1 MAKKMTRN
9 GCRTAIDQSTIVLFL
24 KHLLSRNYLLKIPDP
39 TKQPSTP
46 SCISREQSA
55 GVAKPPAAKFTTG
68 SRPKRAVSFKR
79 SRGA

>member
-1 MAKKMTRN
+1 MQAIFFNLFKKIIMKFKN
-9 GCRTAIDQSTIVLFL
+9 
-24 KHLLSRNYLLKIPDP
+24 RNYLLKIPDP
-39 TKQPSTP
+39 TKHPSTP

-55 GVAKPPAAKFTTG
+55 GVANPPAAKFTTG